1 MRNYEKMILGTSD
14 LWSTIHLSQQ
24 TSALYCKL
32 SDFNIQS
39 YVLLDKQIRTI
50 KKFDNND
57 FSQKKF

>member
-14 LWSTIHLSQQ
+14 LWSTSRLSQQ

-50 KKFDNND
+50 KR
-57 FSQKKF
+57 S